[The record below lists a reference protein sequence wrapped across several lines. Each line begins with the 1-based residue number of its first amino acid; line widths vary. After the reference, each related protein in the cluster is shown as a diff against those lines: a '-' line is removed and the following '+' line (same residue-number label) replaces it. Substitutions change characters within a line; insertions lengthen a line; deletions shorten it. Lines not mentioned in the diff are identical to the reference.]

1 VWQRGLGRT
10 NRLLWERAYPLFGCE
25 VAVAPVWGRR
35 RMDAI
40 IVSRVGDFDLG
51 LAAPRRALE
60 LGPYIPYCADYA
72 ARRLHLTRL
81 APGYAGKAPFL
92 YMAQRRFADELA
104 TVSFDRLAELMA
116 PEPVGQQPLLIFS
129 IGRCGSTLVT
139 QMLDAAGLRAFS
151 EPQTVGWFGPG
162 HPGDRRLV
170 VRATLAALQWR
181 AGDRAVAVK
190 TRSEASSHFD
200 EITGALP
207 GADCVFMFRAIEGWA
222 RSWISAFRGDFDKMS
237 QVLCA
242 NIDALERSS
251 ACGAAHRIVWYED
264 VLGDPEAAC
273 RTILGPGRRVDAAAD
288 FSPVLARDSQQGT
301 ALSRE
306 RLDARRRDGAAEIAA
321 RTAAFLRHWRAVQPR
336 ARIEALGLDPLVA

>member
-1 VWQRGLGRT
+1 
-10 NRLLWERAYPLFGCE
+10 
-25 VAVAPVWGRR
+25 
-35 RMDAI
+35 
-40 IVSRVGDFDLG
+40 
-51 LAAPRRALE
+51 
-60 LGPYIPYCADYA
+60 
-72 ARRLHLTRL
+72 
-81 APGYAGKAPFL
+81 
-92 YMAQRRFADELA
+92 MAQRRFADELA

-139 QMLDAAGLRAFS
+139 QMLDAAGL
-151 EPQTVGWFGPG
+151 
-162 HPGDRRLV
+162 RLV

-222 RSWISAFRGDFDKMS
+222 RCWISAFRGDFDKMS

-336 ARIEALGLDPLVA
+336 ARIEALGLDPLAA